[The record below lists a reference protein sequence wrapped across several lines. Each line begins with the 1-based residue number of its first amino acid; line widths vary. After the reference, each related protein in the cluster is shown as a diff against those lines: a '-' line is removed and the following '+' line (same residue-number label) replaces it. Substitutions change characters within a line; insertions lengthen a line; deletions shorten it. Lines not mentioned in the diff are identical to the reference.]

1 MSDYIGIQL
10 KRAFTFTGT
19 ADEALSKVKALTG
32 DKALKVGE
40 QMAIRYLDSLNSR
53 YRFMIVTCTSI
64 GVTGIPELSISPQFD
79 DLRDFI
85 KYVKDNVGGGEG
97 GASTADQLSYI
108 FDNTAIGIQG
118 ENQEQFNDLVMHVLE
133 SMQDSL
139 TWVHL

>member
-19 ADEALSKVKALTG
+19 ADEALSRIKALTG
-32 DKALKVGE
+32 DKALKPGE
-40 QMAIRYLDSLNSR
+40 QMAVRYLDVLNSR
-53 YRFMIVTCTSI
+53 YRYMIVTCTSV

-79 DLRDFI
+79 DFRDFI

-108 FDNTAIGIQG
+108 FDNTVLGIQG